1 MGIMLD
7 IAIILFILIS
17 TYFGYKKG
25 LISLGIHLVAFVAAL
40 FITFVLYRPI
50 GNLIINTTDF
60 DENLQQSIQT
70 NIEKFTENNEGKEET
85 NILVES
91 AKKGMLPQASKEL
104 AINIIYGIT
113 MIVLYVI
120 ARIALMFI
128 NALADAVAKLPII
141 KQANNLG
148 GALYGILRGI
158 FLVYAILLIANLV
171 ITLKPESN
179 VKSIMEESVLAKTMS
194 EYNIYNVFFK

>member
-1 MGIMLD
+1 MGIMVD
-7 IAIILFILIS
+7 IAIVLFVLIS
-17 TYFGYKKG
+17 TYLGYRKG
-25 LISLGIHLVAFVAAL
+25 LISLGIHLVAFIVAL
-40 FITFVLYRPI
+40 LITFVLYSPI
-50 GNLIINTTDF
+50 GNLIINTTNF
-60 DENLQQSIQT
+60 DENLQQTIQT
-70 NIEKFTENNEGKEET
+70 NIEKFIENNEEKEET

-91 AKKGMLPQASKEL
+91 AKKGMLPQASREL

-113 MIVLYVI
+113 MIALYVI

-148 GALYGILRGI
+148 GALYGILRGVL
-158 FLVYAILLIANLV
+158 LVYAILLIANLV

-179 VKSIMEESVLAKTMS
+179 TKSIIEESIIAKTMT

>member
-7 IAIILFILIS
+7 IAIVLFVLIS
-17 TYFGYKKG
+17 TYLGYRKG
-25 LISLGIHLVAFVAAL
+25 LISLGIHLVAFIAAL
-40 FITFVLYRPI
+40 LITFVLYRPI
-50 GNLIINTTDF
+50 GNLIINITNF
-60 DENLQQSIQT
+60 DENLQQTIQT
-70 NIEKFTENNEGKEET
+70 KIEKFTENNEEKEET

-91 AKKGMLPQASKEL
+91 AKKGMLPQASREL

-113 MIVLYVI
+113 MIALYVI

-128 NALADAVAKLPII
+128 NALADAVTKLPII

-148 GALYGILRGI
+148 GALYGILRG
-158 FLVYAILLIANLV
+158 FLLVYAILLIANLV

-179 VKSIMEESVLAKTMS
+179 TKSIIEESIIAKTMT

>member
-1 MGIMLD
+1 
-7 IAIILFILIS
+7 
-17 TYFGYKKG
+17 
-25 LISLGIHLVAFVAAL
+25 
-40 FITFVLYRPI
+40 
-50 GNLIINTTDF
+50 
-60 DENLQQSIQT
+60 
-70 NIEKFTENNEGKEET
+70 
-85 NILVES
+85 
-91 AKKGMLPQASKEL
+91 MLPQASREL

-113 MIVLYVI
+113 MIALYVI

-148 GALYGILRGI
+148 GALYGILRG
-158 FLVYAILLIANLV
+158 FLLVYAILLIANLV

-179 VKSIMEESVLAKTMS
+179 TKSIIEESIIAKTMT

>member
-7 IAIILFILIS
+7 IAIVLFVLIS
-17 TYFGYKKG
+17 TYLGYKKG
-25 LISLGIHLVAFVAAL
+25 LISLGIHLVAFIAAL
-40 FITFVLYRPI
+40 LITLVLYRPI
-50 GNLIINTTDF
+50 GNLIINTTNF
-60 DENLQQSIQT
+60 DENLQQTIQT

-91 AKKGMLPQASKEL
+91 AKEGMLPQASREL

-113 MIVLYVI
+113 MIALYVI

-128 NALADAVAKLPII
+128 YALADSVAKLPII

-148 GALYGILRGI
+148 GALYGILRGF

-171 ITLKPESN
+171 ITLKPASN
-179 VKSIMEESVLAKTMS
+179 VKSIMEESILAKTMS

>member
-7 IAIILFILIS
+7 IAIVLFVLIS
-17 TYFGYKKG
+17 TYLGYKKG
-25 LISLGIHLVAFVAAL
+25 LISLGIHLVAFIAAL
-40 FITFVLYRPI
+40 LITFVLYRPI
-50 GNLIINTTDF
+50 GNLIINTTIF
-60 DENLQQSIQT
+60 DENLQQTIQT

-91 AKKGMLPQASKEL
+91 AKEGMLPQASREL

-113 MIVLYVI
+113 MIALYVI

-128 NALADAVAKLPII
+128 NALADSVAKLPII

-148 GALYGILRGI
+148 GALYGILRGF

-171 ITLKPESN
+171 ITLKPASN
-179 VKSIMEESVLAKTMS
+179 VKSIMEESILAKTMS
-194 EYNIYNVFFK
+194 EYNIYNVLL